1 MTTAAARLERTT
13 LRTSRLLDFC
23 SRKELIAQTG
33 HQPDAWPLVEVRRR
47 SFVGRRLALER
58 ACKHLPS
65 NPRLGSSCSPPCS
78 EEHGVSKVIP
88 DEDCLADAYRRAQ
101 ERAFVQQKINA
112 AQNEA
117 GDLGEVEIPDNLRTE
132 VEDRLSEDTAATWDS
147 IVRDIAEQK
156 FEDDDVGDDE

>member
-1 MTTAAARLERTT
+1 MTTAAARQERTT
-13 LRTSRLLDFC
+13 LRTSRLFDFC

-47 SFVGRRLALER
+47 SFAGRRLALER

-78 EEHGVSKVIP
+78 EEHGVSKAL
-88 DEDCLADAYRRAQ
+88 D
-101 ERAFVQQKINA
+101 
-112 AQNEA
+112 EA
-117 GDLGEVEIPDNLRTE
+117 GNLGEVEIPDNLRTE

-156 FEDDDVGDDE
+156 FEDDDAGDDE

>member
-1 MTTAAARLERTT
+1 MGPHPCLCRSPVRIPINRRRARRRDRPLCSVA
-13 LRTSRLLDFC
+13 LDFLLDQ
-23 SRKELIAQTG
+23 RVELNAFAS
-33 HQPDAWPLVEVRRR
+33 DELVQWIE
-47 SFVGRRLALER
+47 GKL
-58 ACKHLPS
+58 
-65 NPRLGSSCSPPCS
+65 

-88 DEDCLADAYRRAQ
+88 DEDCLADVYRRAQ
-101 ERAFVQQKINA
+101 ERAFVQQKIDA
-112 AQNEA
+112 ALDEA